1 MFGHV
6 AMDRM
11 ASSMSPDEASNN
23 VLVWVET
30 AASTIRSTKPK
41 LASGVGAEATVDT
54 FVDWDNSTDPEN
66 NPPFGDGLQL
76 SEMNDRQESVGSRH
90 PQDNLLHHHYPA
102 ILPATLREHRN
113 GVDEDGSPL
122 RRYLCHHFKILKADS
137 QNAQR
142 SWAEE
147 QSRR

>member
-11 ASSMSPDEASNN
+11 FSSMSLDEA
-23 VLVWVET
+23 T
-30 AASTIRSTKPK
+30 A
-41 LASGVGAEATVDT
+41 DT
-54 FVDWDNSTDPEN
+54 FVDWDNSMDPEN
-66 NPPFGDGLQL
+66 NPPYGHGLQS
-76 SEMNDRQESVGSRH
+76 SEINDRQESVGSHH
-90 PQDNLLHHHYPA
+90 PQDNLLHYPA